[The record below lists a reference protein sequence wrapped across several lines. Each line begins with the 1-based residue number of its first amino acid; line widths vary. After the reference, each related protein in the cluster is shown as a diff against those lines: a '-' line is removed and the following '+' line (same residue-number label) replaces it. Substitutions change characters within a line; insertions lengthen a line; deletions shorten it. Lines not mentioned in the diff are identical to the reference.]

1 MYNQTIKVPTYL
13 NGINE
18 HSIKEIYV
26 NQFSTP
32 RSIIRR
38 AKSVHR
44 LSNYRH
50 KAKQFTGTDGGE
62 YISLSFSG
70 LSFTLLI
77 DLNGGQDDL

>member
-1 MYNQTIKVPTYL
+1 MNTQTIIVPTYL
-13 NGINE
+13 NGINQ
-18 HSIKEIYV
+18 HSVKEICINEY
-26 NQFSTP
+26 STP
-32 RSIIRR
+32 RAIIRR
-38 AKSVHR
+38 AKSVHK

-62 YISLSFSG
+62 YISISFPG

>member
-1 MYNQTIKVPTYL
+1 MNSQTIKVPTYL
-13 NGINE
+13 SGINS
-18 HSIKEIYV
+18 HSIKEIYI
-26 NQFSTP
+26 NEYSTP

-38 AKSVHR
+38 AKSVHK

-62 YISLSFSG
+62 YISLSFHG

-77 DLNGGQDDL
+77 DLHGGQDEY